1 MTGDAAKPAR
11 RTWATTESGLAL
23 AIVVVLVIT
32 ALVDSNH
39 NYWDKPTL
47 SAVDILRQTVMLG
60 IFALGTAVVIIS
72 GGIDLSIGSMIAFAG
87 TTCATVMLVADP
99 VGMKTGHVGIGVI
112 LLAIA
117 ATLTVGFLVGSLH
130 AWLITVV
137 GLPAFVATLAT
148 LVGLR
153 SLGRAVV
160 ENVTAEISGGRSTQ
174 IQIFDRQFRY
184 LGTSVW
190 IPAVLFLVLAVAIG
204 VLLRH
209 TVVGRHLY
217 ALGGNEQAARLS
229 GIRTDRLK
237 WLAYCISA
245 VCASMAGILFI
256 GKESV
261 ADPQTLARGYELNAI
276 AAAVVGGCSLQ
287 GGVGT
292 ISGTVLGCLFLRSV
306 IDGIAK
312 IIKTGAD
319 VYEGL
324 IVGIVVVMAVA
335 FSQWR
340 AGGQRGKQLFSGAL
354 GSLAIVALGLLAG
367 TLVTLMADKRAG
379 MAAAG
384 AAWVLLTI
392 AKLWEGRAAADRGPM
407 APGVDSDAV

>member
-1 MTGDAAKPAR
+1 MTPDAAKGAR
-11 RTWATTESGLAL
+11 RPWATTESGLAL
-23 AIVVVLVIT
+23 AIVVVLVTT

-39 NYWDKPTL
+39 NYWYGPKD

-60 IFALGTAVVIIS
+60 IFALGSAVVIIA
-72 GGIDLSIGSMIAFAG
+72 GGIDLSTGSMIAFGG
-87 TTCATVMLVADP
+87 TVCATVMLVADP
-99 VGMKTGHVGIGVI
+99 EGMKTGQVGIGVI
-112 LLAIA
+112 LLAIT
-117 ATLTVGFLVGSLH
+117 ATLAVGFLVGSLH

-160 ENVTAEISGGRSTQ
+160 ENVTAEILGGRSSQ
-174 IQIFDRQFRY
+174 IQIFDREFCY
-184 LGTSVW
+184 LATSVW
-190 IPAVLFLVLAVAIG
+190 IPTLLF
-204 VLLRH
+204 VLLALGLGILLKH

-237 WLAYCISA
+237 WLAYCTSA
-245 VCASMAGILFI
+245 VCASIAGILFI
-256 GKESV
+256 GDQSV
-261 ADPQTLARGYELNAI
+261 ADPQTLGRGYELNAI

-292 ISGTVLGCLFLRSV
+292 VSGTILGCLFLRSV
-306 IDGIAK
+306 IDGTAK
-312 IIKTGAD
+312 VIKTGAD
-319 VYEGL
+319 VTEGL

-340 AGGQRGKQLFSGAL
+340 AGGQRGKQFFSGPL

-367 TLVTLMADKRAG
+367 TLVTLMAEKKAG
-379 MAAAG
+379 MAAGG
-384 AAWVLLTI
+384 AAWVLLI
-392 AKLWEGRAAADRGPM
+392 GAKLWEGRSVADPGRTT
-407 APGVDSDAV
+407 APVDSNTA